1 MSAILRAGYARIDIT
16 PDEPV
21 PLAGMVGLHER
32 LSTGV
37 RDRIYVRAAAL
48 EQGETRV
55 ALVSADLLT
64 PAPGFREAVLEALG
78 GRPGEELLL
87 ACTHSHSTPG
97 GYWSDGPA
105 RLFMGKERSELR
117 ASLVEAVARSV
128 REAEADL
135 APARPLRG
143 GAVVTAATG
152 NRRAFRGPVD
162 EELGLIRLEV
172 KGQPPID
179 LVAMAGH
186 PVIGSEREPTMISAD
201 YPGALMT
208 GMEEAGSR
216 PLFFL
221 GAAAGTSILFPEF
234 DQGMDRQI
242 ALVRE
247 ILLQGVR
254 RAEESLAPAG
264 DGSLGSNL
272 RDVPLGRVRLDR
284 IRPAPGVSWL
294 AGETLMSPLL
304 VLWRRMVRSAY
315 ARVDSA
321 PVHAVFLGD
330 AAIVGFPA
338 EVGPTVTRKARALAL
353 DSGLARILPVSHCD
367 SYVGY
372 YHMPEDY
379 LVPAAKG
386 YQGLALY
393 ENAMAF
399 FGENMGPKFLDA
411 AARLFEA
418 R

>member
-1 MSAILRAGYARIDIT
+1 MTATLRAGYAKIDIT
-16 PDEPV
+16 PEEPV
-21 PLAGMVGLHER
+21 PLAGVVGFHER

-37 RDRIYVRAAAL
+37 RDPIYVRAVAL
-48 EQGETRV
+48 EEGGTRV
-55 ALVSADLLT
+55 SLVSADLLT

-78 GRPGEELLL
+78 GRPGEALLL
-87 ACTHSHSTPG
+87 ACTHSHSAPG

-105 RLFMGKERSELR
+105 RLFMGKARPELR
-117 ASLVEAVARSV
+117 SRLIDAIARAV

-135 APARPLRG
+135 APARPLQG
-143 GAVVTAATG
+143 GAEVTAATG
-152 NRRAFRGPVD
+152 NRRALRGPVD

-172 KGQPPID
+172 KDRRPID

-186 PVIGSEREPTMISAD
+186 PVIGSEREPTLISAD

-216 PLFFL
+216 PIFFL

-247 ILLQGVR
+247 ILLRGVR
-254 RAEESLAPAG
+254 RAEKGLAPAG
-264 DGSLGSNL
+264 DGPLGSHIL
-272 RDVPLGRVRLDR
+272 EVPVGPVRPGR
-284 IRPAPGVSWL
+284 IRPTPGTAWR
-294 AGETLMSPLL
+294 AGEALMSPLL
-304 VLWRRMVRSAY
+304 ALWRRMVRKAY

-330 AAIVGFPA
+330 TAIVGFPA
-338 EVGPTVTRKARALAL
+338 EVGPTVTGKARSLAL
-353 DSGLARILPVSHCD
+353 DHGLSRILPVSHCD

-372 YHMPEDY
+372 YHLPEDY

-393 ENAMAF
+393 ENVMAF
-399 FGENMGPKFLDA
+399 FGNEMGPDFLDA